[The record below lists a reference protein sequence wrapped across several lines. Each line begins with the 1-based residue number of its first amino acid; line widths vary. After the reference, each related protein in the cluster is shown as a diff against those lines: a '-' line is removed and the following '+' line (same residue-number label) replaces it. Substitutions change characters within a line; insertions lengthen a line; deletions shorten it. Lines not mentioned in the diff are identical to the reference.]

1 MLRFYVFSFADYIF
15 ENNFLD
21 VLNKEITNNVL
32 AISYPI
38 IKRKFS
44 DLGTSLQYDI
54 KYKKYIKSEFCLN
67 PNIFVNENFFLD
79 INLLR
84 KAENKLIFNKYN
96 FDPLQGINFVQLFN
110 SINCTKKYLFQN

>member
-1 MLRFYVFSFADYIF
+1 MSSKLLVQLILFFSWISDSMNYAVNSNAEIFVFSFADYIF

-21 VLNKEITNNVL
+21 VLNKEITNDVL

-67 PNIFVNENFFLD
+67 PNIFVNENFFRYKF
-79 INLLR
+79 IKESR
-84 KAENKLIFNKYN
+84 K
-96 FDPLQGINFVQLFN
+96 
-110 SINCTKKYLFQN
+110 